1 MRRSQFSLLLL
12 LILSGL
18 ILAIGGLIY
27 GTRSHD
33 LGYQSSG
40 QATLLH
46 AIYQSDPTTPNSSS
60 SGTEYLQL
68 SNDPKIYVVNVA
80 DIVNANKLNALSTH
94 YYIFRYDSDTA
105 QPINITGKDTATYS
119 SNYTLVGTGYKV
131 VEIIGYDS
139 SNQPVNILTNTFL
152 QKPRGRYENN
162 WPLGSGLAMLGI
174 ILLLTSLFTRRGTQT
189 PDAPS
194 HIVVQPGLV
203 PPTPGQTPHPG
214 PYNQYQ
220 SQTTYPVASN
230 QSGQPG
236 APTSMSTYTPYPSGQ
251 HPPQ

>member
-1 MRRSQFSLLLL
+1 MRRSQFSLL

-33 LGYQSSG
+33 LGYQSSEQG
-40 QATLLH
+40 TLQH

-68 SNDPKIYVVNVA
+68 SNDPKIYIVNVA
-80 DIVNANKLNALSTH
+80 DIANANKLNALSAHNYT
-94 YYIFRYDSDTA
+94 FRYDSDTA
-105 QPINITGKDTATYS
+105 QPINVTGKDTATYS
-119 SNYTLVGTGYKV
+119 SNYTLIGTGYKV

-152 QKPRGRYENN
+152 QKPRGRYEND
-162 WPLGSGLAMLGI
+162 WFLGSGLAMLGI

-189 PDAPS
+189 PDAPLR
-194 HIVVQPGLV
+194 IVVQSGQIQ
-203 PPTPGQTPHPG
+203 PTPGQTPHPG
-214 PYNQYQ
+214 PYSQYQ

-230 QSGQPG
+230 QFAQPG
-236 APTSMSTYTPYPSGQ
+236 APTSMSTYTSYPSGQ
-251 HPPQ
+251 QPPQ